1 VAACRDAALIP
12 LEEEEEREGCEVG
25 QPTIRMHNLVKALES
40 MDRQITQEMLD
51 FYSSF

>member
-1 VAACRDAALIP
+1 MAACRDAALIA
-12 LEEEEEREGCEVG
+12 LEEEEREGCEGG